1 MALILG
7 GIMMGGMVTGIFV
20 NAGLSN
26 QEINQ
31 KCSLIKDLNNNI
43 DKVHSQCDKLLNGF
57 KTLESEE
64 DQLYTNI
71 TSSIDGLNESIN
83 KMKKNQEGVLYRQK
97 YIYTSIVITI
107 IVIILFKSILTIY
120 NRYYPINNS

>member
-31 KCSLIKDLNNNI
+31 KCSLIKDLNKNI
-43 DKVHSQCDKLLNGF
+43 ENVHSQCDKLLNGF

-107 IVIILFKSILTIY
+107 ITIILFKSILTIY